1 MQKRQQRIRR
11 VGGHVDEQRQGKQV
25 NCFGKLQGQRRLPR
39 NAHIARLHRQAQ
51 HFIQPFESHLN
62 VIPIPRQK
70 IHPRIAVLLHLP
82 RQPHRLTEQVR
93 SQRGIP
99 RRRVPQLH
107 RLNRAQS
114 QKSLSF
120 IRAREGRQVRVIFPQ
135 KPFLL
140 MVQRN
145 LAVRRNPYFLPQ
157 LPFRLAQRHEVSAR
171 DFG

>member
-1 MQKRQQRIRR
+1 M
-11 VGGHVDEQRQGKQV
+11 GGHVDEQRQGQQV
-25 NCFGKLQGQRRLPR
+25 NCFGKLQGQRRLTR
-39 NAHIARLHRQAQ
+39 NAHIARFHRQAQ
-51 HFIQPFESHLN
+51 DAVQPLECCLN

-70 IHPRIAVLLHLP
+70 IHPRIAVLPYLP

-93 SQRGIP
+93 PQRGIP

-114 QKSLSF
+114 QKALSF

-140 MVQRN
+140 MVQR
-145 LAVRRNPYFLPQ
+145 LFAVRIFCRNC
-157 LPFRLAQRHEVSAR
+157 RSVSHSGMRSAPAISDNR
-171 DFG
+171 R